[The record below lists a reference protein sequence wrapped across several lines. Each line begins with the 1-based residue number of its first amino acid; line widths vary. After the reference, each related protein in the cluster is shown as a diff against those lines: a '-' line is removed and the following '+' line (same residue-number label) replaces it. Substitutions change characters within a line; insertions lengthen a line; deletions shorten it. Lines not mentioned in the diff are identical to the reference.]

1 MACIKRNAWS
11 SHHRS
16 IYRWNSSADRAL
28 PIRGIDAG
36 HPAYGFADLGC
47 GVCVGTRAC
56 LWFPARE
63 RFRVMCNRP
72 MDTRTAP
79 SRHLRSCHEPT
90 TGRIGKQLLAF
101 LSSPP
106 SRLLSSAR
114 DDDDMTRR
122 TPRREE
128 PAFPHARLRCTVRRR
143 WRVSLPPAR
152 RRLAMITC
160 EPASALAGDV
170 RYPPPPPP
178 PPPQAASQAAR
189 DGI

>member
-1 MACIKRNAWS
+1 MHGRLTIGPSIAGTVQPIARF
-11 SHHRS
+11 RS
-16 IYRWNSSADRAL
+16 GGSM
-28 PIRGIDAG
+28 
-36 HPAYGFADLGC
+36 PATQRMVLLTWVVC
-47 GVCVGTRAC
+47 VCVGTRAC